1 MMHDLVLEG
10 MLRAVHESL
19 IAKVKLKHVRC
30 PHCGCSHVDEHAYDR
45 VAHSVHICH
54 ECREQYPHDR
64 TRYRFK
70 THAVVSNPLSE
81 LGPTLIGNKVLFL
94 GLPTSGGQLCATE
107 AAMDLSEVSEWL
119 AERGL
124 LVDTMDDS
132 ARLRHYQCFKKM
144 TFGPGVSE
152 AE

>member
-1 MMHDLVLEG
+1 MHDLVLEG
-10 MLRAVHESL
+10 MLHAVHESL
-19 IAKVKLKHVRC
+19 IAKAKLKHVRC
-30 PHCGCSHVDEHAYDR
+30 PQCGCSHVDKRAYAQ

-54 ECREQYPHDR
+54 DCREQYPHDR

-94 GLPTSGGQLCATE
+94 GLPTSGEQLCATE
-107 AAMDLSEVSEWL
+107 AAMDPSEVIEWL

-132 ARLRHYQCFKKM
+132 ARLQCYYCFKKM
-144 TFGPGVSE
+144 TFGPGVS
-152 AE
+152 